1 MIGSPYQPGAQ
12 APARERSER
21 NPRAFRRLRRRPEL
35 ALRAGIAWLF
45 VAPAFAQE
53 YARPVGD
60 PHRSRSVALATH
72 GMAAS
77 SHPLVTLTALDVL
90 RSGGTAADAAIAAN
104 AVNGVV
110 EPMSCGIG
118 GDLFVLYWD
127 HETRTPHGLNASGR
141 SPRALNRGVFAER
154 GLTEIPLA
162 GPLPWSVPG
171 CVDGWAMLHAKFGR
185 SEWGDLI
192 EPAATLAGEGFP
204 VTEVIAGYWKGGE
217 AGLKEFP
224 TSAAALLTADGRA
237 PRAGE
242 VWRNP
247 ALAASLRTVAEE
259 GPDGFYRGPIAAEI
273 VRFGETSGGF
283 LSAADFAGH
292 RGEWVEP
299 ASTTYRGKRV
309 YELPPNGQGIAALQ
323 MLNLL
328 EPHDL
333 RSMGRGAGWWH
344 LFAEAKKLA
353 FADRARFYADPAF
366 ADVPV
371 AGLISK
377 EYAARR
383 QSLIDRRRAA
393 KNVPHGDP
401 KLGRA
406 DTIYLTVVDAER
418 NCCSLIQSN
427 YYGFGSKVVP
437 GDVGFALQNRGALF
451 SLDAEHPNTLEPGK
465 RPFHTIIPALVT
477 EPDPSLEGRGG
488 EERPWL
494 SFGVMGGDMQP
505 QGHVQ
510 ILVNL
515 LDFGLN
521 LQAAGDAARIEHRGS
536 QTPTGAPM
544 DPPGGTLVAEP
555 TVPEEVVRDLRS
567 RGHRVVRGRNGG
579 GYQAILI
586 DWAAGENGVLH
597 GATEPRKDGVAL
609 GY

>member
-1 MIGSPYQPGAQ
+1 MHRTILAVLLLA
-12 APARERSER
+12 APA
-21 NPRAFRRLRRRPEL
+21 A
-35 ALRAGIAWLF
+35 
-45 VAPAFAQE
+45 AQE
-53 YARPVGD
+53 YSRPVGD
-60 PHRSRSVALATH
+60 PHASGSVALATR

-77 SHPLVTLTALDVL
+77 SHPLVTLAALDVL
-90 RSGGTAADAAIAAN
+90 KAGGTAADAAIAAN

-110 EPMSCGIG
+110 EPMSCGVG

-127 HETRTPHGLNASGR
+127 HESRTLHGLNASGR
-141 SPRALNRGVFAER
+141 SPKAISRAVFEER
-154 GLTEIPLA
+154 GLTDIPLT

-171 CVDGWAMLHAKFGR
+171 CVDGWAMLHEKFGVR
-185 SEWGDLI
+185 PWNELI
-192 EPAATLAGEGFP
+192 APAADLAERGFP
-204 VTEVIAGYWKGGE
+204 VTEVIAGYWRG
-217 AGLKEFP
+217 
-224 TSAAALLTADGRA
+224 SAAALREFPASAETLLTADGDA
-237 PRAGE
+237 PAEGE

-247 ALAASLRTVAEE
+247 KLAATLRTIAAE
-259 GPDGFYRGPIAAEI
+259 GADGFYRGPIAEEI
-273 VRFGETSGGF
+273 VAFSENNGGYF
-283 LSAADFAGH
+283 SLADFAEH

-299 ASTTYRGKRV
+299 ASATYRGKTV

-333 RSMGRGAGWWH
+333 QSMGRGAGWWH

-353 FADRARFYADPAF
+353 FADRARFYADPAM

-371 AGLISK
+371 AGLVSK
-377 EYAARR
+377 DYAAAR
-383 QSLIDRRRAA
+383 QDLIDPRAA
-393 KNVPHGDP
+393 ATDVPHGDP
-401 KLGRA
+401 KLGKA
-406 DTIYLTVVDAER
+406 DTIYLTVVDQNR

-437 GDVGFALQNRGALF
+437 GNVGFAVQNRGNLF
-451 SLDAEHPNTLEPGK
+451 SLDPDHPNSLEPGK
-465 RPFHTIIPALVT
+465 RPFHTIIPAFVS
-477 EPDPSLEGRGG
+477 EPDGEGG
-488 EERPWL
+488 ERPWL

-521 LQAAGDAARIEHRGS
+521 LQAAGDAARIEHKGS
-536 QTPTGAPM
+536 QTPTGEPM
-544 DPPGGTLVAEP
+544 DPPGGYLVAEP
-555 TVPEEVVRDLRS
+555 TVPAEVVRDLRS

-586 DWAAGENGVLH
+586 DWARGDNGVLH

-609 GY
+609 GF

>member
-1 MIGSPYQPGAQ
+1 MPV
-12 APARERSER
+12 ARHR
-21 NPRAFRRLRRRPEL
+21 L
-35 ALRAGIAWLF
+35 ALLPLLF
-45 VAPAFAQE
+45 CGVVGAASAQGQE
-53 YARPVGD
+53 YARPTAN
-60 PHRSRSVALATH
+60 PHQSASVALATG

-90 RSGGTAADAAIAAN
+90 RNGGNAADAAIAAN

-110 EPMSCGIG
+110 EPMSCGVG

-127 HETRTPHGLNASGR
+127 QKSRTLHGLNASGS
-141 SPRALNRGVFAER
+141 SPAALNRGVFEER
-154 GLTEIPLA
+154 ELTEIPLT

-185 SEWGDLI
+185 AEWSELI
-192 EPAATLAGEGFP
+192 APAADLAERGFP
-204 VTEVIAGYWKGGE
+204 VTEVIAAYWKASE
-217 AGLKEFP
+217 PALSRFP
-224 TSAAALLTADGRA
+224 TSANALLTDDGDA
-237 PRAGE
+237 PAEGE

-247 ALAASLRTVAEE
+247 ALAASLRVIAEQ
-259 GPDGFYRGPIAAEI
+259 GADGFYRGPIAAEI
-273 VRFGETSGGF
+273 VRFSEANDGF
-283 LSAADFAGH
+283 LSADDFADH

-333 RSMGRGAGWWH
+333 RAMGRGAGWWH

-366 ADVPV
+366 SDVPV
-371 AGLISK
+371 DALISK
-377 EYAARR
+377 EYAAAR
-383 QSLIDRRRAA
+383 QPLIDGHAA
-393 KNVPHGDP
+393 ATDVPHGDP

-406 DTIYLTVVDAER
+406 DTIYLTVVDEER

-437 GDVGFALQNRGALF
+437 GDVGFALQNRGNLF
-451 SLDAEHPNTLEPGK
+451 SLDPDHPNALEPGK
-465 RPFHTIIPALVT
+465 RPFHTIIPAMVT
-477 EPDPSLEGRGG
+477 EPDG
-488 EERPWL
+488 EDGERPWL
-494 SFGVMGGDMQP
+494 CFGVMGGDMQP

-521 LQAAGDAARIEHRGS
+521 LQAAGDAARIEHVGS
-536 QTPTGAPM
+536 QTPTGRPM
-544 DPPGGTLVAEP
+544 DADGGTLVAEP
-555 TVPEEVVRDLRS
+555 TIPDEVVRDLRT

-579 GYQAILI
+579 GYQAVLI
-586 DWAAGENGVLH
+586 DWSAGENGVLH

>member
-1 MIGSPYQPGAQ
+1 MPRL
-12 APARERSER
+12 APA
-21 NPRAFRRLRRRPEL
+21 LL
-35 ALRAGIAWLF
+35 LLF
-45 VAPAFAQE
+45 AAPAASSPVFGQE

-60 PHRSRSVALATH
+60 ASQSRSVALATG

-77 SHPLVTLTALDVL
+77 SHPLVTLAALDVL
-90 RSGGTAADAAIAAN
+90 RAGGTAADAAICAN

-110 EPMSCGIG
+110 EPMSCGVG

-127 HETRTPHGLNASGR
+127 HGTRTLHGLNGSGR
-141 SPRALNRGVFAER
+141 SPAAISRAVFEER
-154 GLTEIPLA
+154 GLTEIPLT

-171 CVDGWAMLHAKFGR
+171 CVDGWAMLHGKFGAR
-185 SEWGDLI
+185 PWAELI
-192 EPAATLAGEGFP
+192 EPAAELADRGFP
-204 VTEVIAGYWKGGE
+204 VTEVIAGYWRS
-217 AGLKEFP
+217 
-224 TSAAALLTADGRA
+224 SAAALREFPASADTLLTADGDA
-237 PRAGE
+237 PAEGE

-247 ALAASLRTVAEE
+247 RLAATLRAIAES
-259 GPDGFYRGPIAAEI
+259 PDNFYRGPIAEQI
-273 VRFGETSGGF
+273 VAFSEANGGYF
-283 LSAADFAGH
+283 SLEDFAGH

-299 ASTTYRGKRV
+299 ASTTYRGKTV
-309 YELPPNGQGIAALQ
+309 YELPPNGQGVVALQ

-333 RSMGRGAGWWH
+333 KSMGRGAGWWH
-344 LFAEAKKLA
+344 LFAESKKLA

-377 EYAARR
+377 AYAAER
-383 QSLIDRRRAA
+383 QSRIDPHAA
-393 KNVPHGDP
+393 ATDVPHGDP
-401 KLGRA
+401 KLGMA
-406 DTIYLTVVDAER
+406 DTIYLTVVDEDR

-437 GDVGFALQNRGALF
+437 GDVGFAVQNRGNLF
-451 SLDAEHPNTLEPGK
+451 NLDPDHPNSLEPGK
-465 RPFHTIIPALVT
+465 RPFHTIIPAFVS
-477 EPDPSLEGRGG
+477 EPDPDFEGPGG
-488 EERPWL
+488 GERPWL

-521 LQAAGDAARIEHRGS
+521 LQAAGDAARIEHMGS
-536 QTPTGAPM
+536 RTPTGAPM
-544 DPPGGTLVAEP
+544 DPPGGYLVAEP
-555 TVPEEVVRDLRS
+555 TVPAEVVRDLRG

-579 GYQAILI
+579 GFQAVLI
-586 DWAAGENGVLH
+586 DWAHGENGVLR
-597 GATEPRKDGVAL
+597 GATEPRKDGTAL

>member
-1 MIGSPYQPGAQ
+1 MIRHLCPLVVLLLA
-12 APARERSER
+12 APA
-21 NPRAFRRLRRRPEL
+21 
-35 ALRAGIAWLF
+35 
-45 VAPAFAQE
+45 VAQE
-53 YARPVGD
+53 YARPTAG
-60 PHRSRSVALATH
+60 PQQSRSVALATG

-77 SHPLVTLTALDVL
+77 SHPLVTLAALDVL
-90 RSGGTAADAAIAAN
+90 RAGGNAADAAIAAN

-110 EPMSCGIG
+110 EPMSCGVG

-127 HETRTPHGLNASGR
+127 HDSRTLHGLNASGR
-141 SPRALNRGVFAER
+141 SPKAIGREVFAER
-154 GLTEIPLA
+154 GLDDIPLT

-185 SEWGDLI
+185 AEWADLI
-192 EPAATLAGEGFP
+192 TPAADLAERGFP
-204 VTEVIAGYWKGGE
+204 VTEVIAAYWRGSAPALRRFE
-217 AGLKEFP
+217 
-224 TSAAALLTADGRA
+224 TSAETLLTADGDA
-237 PRAGE
+237 PAEGE
-242 VWRNP
+242 IWRNP
-247 ALAASLRTVAEE
+247 KLAASLRTIADDGAE
-259 GPDGFYRGPIAAEI
+259 GFYRGPIAAEI
-273 VRFGETSGGF
+273 VRFSETNGGF
-283 LSAADFAGH
+283 FSTEDFAEH

-299 ASTTYRGKRV
+299 ASTTYRGKTV

-333 RSMGRGAGWWH
+333 KSMGRGAGWWH

-377 EYAARR
+377 EYAAAR
-383 QSLIDRRRAA
+383 QSRIDPRSAA
-393 KNVPHGDP
+393 TDVPHGDP
-401 KLGRA
+401 KLGKA
-406 DTIYLTVVDAER
+406 DTIYLTVVDADR

-437 GDVGFALQNRGALF
+437 GEVGFALQNRGNLF
-451 SLDAEHPNTLEPGK
+451 SLDPAHPNALEPGK
-465 RPFHTIIPALVT
+465 RPFHTIIPAFVT
-477 EPDPSLEGRGG
+477 EPDGEGG
-488 EERPWL
+488 ERPWL

-536 QTPTGAPM
+536 QTPTGPAAGATM
-544 DPPGGTLVAEP
+544 DPPGGFLSVEP
-555 TVPEEVVRDLRS
+555 GVSAEVVRDLRS
-567 RGHRVVRGRNGG
+567 RGHRVVRTRSNGG

-586 DWAAGENGVLH
+586 DWGQGENGVLR
-597 GATEPRKDGVAL
+597 GATEPRKDGAAL

>member
-1 MIGSPYQPGAQ
+1 M
-12 APARERSER
+12 
-21 NPRAFRRLRRRPEL
+21 PRHSALLPVLACSLLLRTGVGL
-35 ALRAGIAWLF
+35 
-45 VAPAFAQE
+45 AQE

-60 PHRSRSVALATH
+60 PHQSRSVTLATG
-72 GMAAS
+72 GMAAA
-77 SHPLVTLTALDVL
+77 SHPLVALAALDVL
-90 RSGGTAADAAIAAN
+90 RAGGTAADAAIAAN

-110 EPMSCGIG
+110 EPMSCGLG

-127 HETRTPHGLNASGR
+127 HDSRTLHGLNASGR
-141 SPRALNRGVFAER
+141 SPATLDRAVFEER
-154 GLTEIPLA
+154 GLTEIPLT

-171 CVDGWAMLHAKFGR
+171 CVDGWAMLHERFGKR
-185 SEWGDLI
+185 EWAALI
-192 EPAATLAGEGFP
+192 EPAADLAERGFP

-217 AGLKEFP
+217 LALKAVP
-224 TSAAALLTADGRA
+224 TSAATLLTADGDA

-247 ALAASLRTVAEE
+247 ALARSLRTVAAE
-259 GPDGFYRGPIAAEI
+259 GAEGFYRGPIAAEI
-273 VRFGETSGGF
+273 ARYGAANGGF
-283 LSAADFAGH
+283 LTAADLAGH

-299 ASTTYRGKRV
+299 ASTTYRGKTV

-333 RSMGRGAGWWH
+333 RAMGRGAGWWH

-353 FADRARFYADPAF
+353 FADRARFYADPDF

-377 EYAARR
+377 EYAAER
-383 QSLIDRRRAA
+383 QARIDPRRAA
-393 KNVPHGDP
+393 ADVPHGDP
-401 KLGRA
+401 RLGRA
-406 DTIYLTVVDAER
+406 DTIYLSVVDENR

-427 YYGFGSKVVP
+427 YFGFGSKVVP

-451 SLDAEHPNTLEPGK
+451 SLDAQHPNALEPGK
-465 RPFHTIIPALVT
+465 RPFHTIIPAFVT
-477 EPDPSLEGRGG
+477 EPDGTGG
-488 EERPWL
+488 ERPWL
-494 SFGVMGGDMQP
+494 CFGVMGGDMQP

-521 LQAAGDAARIEHRGS
+521 LQAAGDAARIEHVGS
-536 QTPTGAPM
+536 QTPTGSPM
-544 DPPGGTLVAEP
+544 DPPGGALVAEP
-555 TVPEEVVRDLRS
+555 TVPAEVVRDLRR
-567 RGHRVVRGRNGG
+567 RGHRVERGRNGG

-586 DWAAGENGVLH
+586 DWSEGDRGVLH
-597 GATEPRKDGVAL
+597 GATEPRKDGAAL
-609 GY
+609 GF

>member
-1 MIGSPYQPGAQ
+1 MSRFSRPLLAAAPLAAALFAAPFA
-12 APARERSER
+12 APA
-21 NPRAFRRLRRRPEL
+21 
-35 ALRAGIAWLF
+35 AG
-45 VAPAFAQE
+45 QE
-53 YARPVGD
+53 YARPTAD
-60 PHRSRSVALATH
+60 PHQSRSVSLATG

-77 SHPLVTLTALDVL
+77 SHPLVTLAALDVL
-90 RSGGTAADAAIAAN
+90 RAGGTAADAAIAAN

-110 EPMSCGIG
+110 EPMSCGVG

-127 HETRTPHGLNASGR
+127 HETRTLHGLNGSGR
-141 SPRALNRGVFAER
+141 SPAGISRATFEEK
-154 GLTEIPLA
+154 GLTEIPLT

-171 CVDGWAMLHAKFGR
+171 CVDGWAMLHERFGTR
-185 SEWGDLI
+185 PWAELI
-192 EPAATLAGEGFP
+192 GPAADLAEAGFP
-204 VTEVIAGYWKGGE
+204 VTEVIAGYWRGSE
-217 AGLKEFP
+217 PALKRFP
-224 TSAAALLTADGRA
+224 TSADALLTADGDA
-237 PRAGE
+237 PAEGE

-247 ALAASLRTVAEE
+247 QLAATLRTIAESGTE
-259 GPDGFYRGPIAAEI
+259 GFYRGPIAAEI
-273 VRFGETSGGF
+273 VAFSGANGGF
-283 LSAADFAGH
+283 FSAGDFADH
-292 RGEWVEP
+292 RGEWVTP
-299 ASTTYRGKRV
+299 ASTTYRGKTV
-309 YELPPNGQGIAALQ
+309 YELPPNGQGVAALQ

-333 RSMGRGAGWWH
+333 NSMGRGAGWWH

-353 FADRARFYADPAF
+353 FADRARFYADPDF

-377 EYAARR
+377 GYAAER
-383 QSLIDRRRAA
+383 QPRIDPHAA
-393 KNVPHGDP
+393 ATDVPHGDP

-406 DTIYLTVVDAER
+406 DTIYLTVVDKNR

-437 GDVGFALQNRGALF
+437 GDVGFAVQNRGNLF
-451 SLDAEHPNTLEPGK
+451 SLDASHPNALEPGK
-465 RPFHTIIPALVT
+465 RPFHTIIPAFVS
-477 EPDPSLEGRGG
+477 EPDGEGG
-488 EERPWL
+488 ERPWL

-521 LQAAGDAARIEHRGS
+521 LQAAGDAARIEHKGS

-544 DPPGGTLVAEP
+544 DPPGGLLVAEP
-555 TVPEEVVRDLRS
+555 TVPAEVVRDLRR

-586 DWAAGENGVLH
+586 DWSDGGNGVLR
-597 GATEPRKDGVAL
+597 GATEPRKDGAAL